1 MITAVYRMVRNDKLQ
16 AGTEVIRKSSLQ
28 QSDQKD
34 HAPHPHPLDL
44 TLALLLPCALLCWL
58 ISAARL
64 PARSILRLPP
74 RAKAMASPTTLLPHP
89 LGPTTATREPGPGS
103 GPNVTRSR
111 KHLNPARMLGVS
123 VAEESAEIVV
133 SQCNFSATVV
143 RQS

>member
-1 MITAVYRMVRNDKLQ
+1 MTGWHR
-16 AGTEVIRKSSLQ
+16 GETEIRQSNSPTVQ
-28 QSDQKD
+28 QSYSPIKED
-34 HAPHPHPLDL
+34 HAPHPHPLGL

-64 PARSILRLPP
+64 LARSILRLPP
-74 RAKAMASPTTLLPHP
+74 SAKAMASPTTLLPHP

-111 KHLNPARMLGVS
+111 KHLNPDRMHGVS
-123 VAEESAEIVV
+123 TESVV
-133 SQCNFSATVV
+133 NQCNFSATVV